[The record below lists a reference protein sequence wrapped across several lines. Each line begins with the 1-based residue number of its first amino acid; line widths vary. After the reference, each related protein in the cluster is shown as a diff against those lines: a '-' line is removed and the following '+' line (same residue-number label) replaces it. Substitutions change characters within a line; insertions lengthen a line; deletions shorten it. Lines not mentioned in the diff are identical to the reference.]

1 MDIMNNRRGKYLCVM
16 IEYKKYF
23 KLKSIWRVMM
33 VNQILDLER
42 NREAKMIYNV
52 IDKNDCLVKI
62 EEIQKK
68 WNMV

>member
-1 MDIMNNRRGKYLCVM
+1 M

-23 KLKSIWRVMM
+23 KLKNIWRVMM
-33 VNQILDLER
+33 VNQILGLER

-52 IDKNDCLVKI
+52 LDKNDCLVKI

-68 WNMV
+68 WNIV